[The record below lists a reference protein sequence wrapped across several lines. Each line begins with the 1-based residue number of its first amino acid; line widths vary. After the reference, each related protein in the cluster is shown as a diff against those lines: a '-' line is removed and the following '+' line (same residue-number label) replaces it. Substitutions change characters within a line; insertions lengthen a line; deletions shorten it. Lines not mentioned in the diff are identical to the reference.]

1 MPEAKAKVRRR
12 HREAIA
18 GFQKWR
24 AQHPKAKLNRQ
35 IQVFDAFVDGAKLN
49 EMLRRENVKHTV
61 V

>member
-12 HREAIA
+12 HKEAIA
-18 GFQKWR
+18 GFKHWR
-24 AQHPKAKLNRQ
+24 IQHPKAKLNRQ
-35 IQVFDAFVDGAKLN
+35 IQVFDSFVDGAKLN